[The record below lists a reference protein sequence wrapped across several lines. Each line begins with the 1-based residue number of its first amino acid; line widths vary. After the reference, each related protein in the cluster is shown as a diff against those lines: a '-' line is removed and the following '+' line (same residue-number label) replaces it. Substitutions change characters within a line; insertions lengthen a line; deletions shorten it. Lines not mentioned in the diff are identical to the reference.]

1 MKDLPRIVVTMGD
14 PAGIGPEVIVKALG
28 DTAVRCQA
36 CFLVVGNATVFAHAL
51 ETVNA
56 PLELVRV
63 SGFEDPAFSA
73 DALNLLDAV
82 DLDWRRLPLGA
93 PSAEGGRAA
102 AQAIEIAAR
111 LTLNGAADAVV
122 TAPISKQ
129 ALHMAGI
136 PFAGH
141 TEFLAALC
149 GVQETRL
156 MLVCD
161 ALRVVHATGHMALRD
176 AIATLTPERI
186 VRTVELS
193 VPVLQRL
200 GIERPSIAVAALN
213 PHAGEGGMFGDEDE
227 RTVRPA
233 VERLRT
239 QGWEAVGPIP
249 ADSVFWRA
257 RKGEFDVVVA
267 LYHDQGHIAVKVLA
281 FDRAVNVTVGLPIL
295 RTSPDH
301 GVAFDIAWQ
310 NKARATSFQAALAL
324 AVQMAQRGEGRSA
337 ALPLPRGC
345 CMAE

>member
-1 MKDLPRIVVTMGD
+1 
-14 PAGIGPEVIVKALG
+14 
-28 DTAVRCQA
+28 
-36 CFLVVGNATVFAHAL
+36 
-51 ETVNA
+51 
-56 PLELVRV
+56 
-63 SGFEDPAFSA
+63 
-73 DALNLLDAV
+73 
-82 DLDWRRLPLGA
+82 
-93 PSAEGGRAA
+93 
-102 AQAIEIAAR
+102 
-111 LTLNGAADAVV
+111 
-122 TAPISKQ
+122 
-129 ALHMAGI
+129 
-136 PFAGH
+136 
-141 TEFLAALC
+141 
-149 GVQETRL
+149 
-156 MLVCD
+156 
-161 ALRVVHATGHMALRD
+161 MALRD